1 MSGSFTFLLT
11 LDQKKKIPK
20 LIEFLFLFFFKKKGN
35 EARWLPSVASQEYLM
50 IFWTNTS
57 PLT

>member
-35 EARWLPSVASQEYLM
+35 EAR
-50 IFWTNTS
+50 
-57 PLT
+57 